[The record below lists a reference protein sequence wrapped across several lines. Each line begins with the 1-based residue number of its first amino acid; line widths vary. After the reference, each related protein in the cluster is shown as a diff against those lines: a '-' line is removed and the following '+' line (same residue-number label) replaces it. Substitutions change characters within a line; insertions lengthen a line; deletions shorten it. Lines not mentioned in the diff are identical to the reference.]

1 MRYIGTNARQV
12 HLDHGHKTQSEGF
25 TILETCIA
33 MVVMLIAVLGS
44 VSVFAY
50 SIKNNSGANDRE
62 LAMAVAQQQL
72 EALRSVAFTD
82 ESLNDVEGA
91 TFNTTR
97 AGRSYAVRKT
107 VVSSNL
113 VNGQPTLKTI
123 TIQVNPAGSALGAV
137 ALTTVRTTL
146 LTGPNR

>member
-1 MRYIGTNARQV
+1 MFYLNAKARQV
-12 HLDHGHKTQSEGF
+12 VLNCGQEKENEGF

-33 MVVMLIAVLGS
+33 MVIMLVAVLGS

-72 EALRSVAFTD
+72 EAVRSVPFTD
-82 ESLNDVEGA
+82 ASLNDTDV

-97 AGRSYAVRKT
+97 AGRSYAVRT
-107 VVSSNL
+107 TIVSWNT
-113 VNGQPTLKTI
+113 VNGAPTFKTI
-123 TIQVNPAGSALGAV
+123 TVTVNPAGSALGAV
-137 ALTTVRTTL
+137 RLTSVRSTML
-146 LTGPNR
+146 IGPNR